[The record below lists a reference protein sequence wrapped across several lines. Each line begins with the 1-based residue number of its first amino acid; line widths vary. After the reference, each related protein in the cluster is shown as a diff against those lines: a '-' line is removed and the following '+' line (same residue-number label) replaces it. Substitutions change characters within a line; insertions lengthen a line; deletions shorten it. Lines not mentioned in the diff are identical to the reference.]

1 MLVKKKKAD
10 DIFILL
16 MVGFFIQNKTQTKEY
31 HKIQYKKMSDG
42 TCITKNLN

>member
-1 MLVKKKKAD
+1 MLVKKNAD

-16 MVGFFIQNKTQTKEY
+16 MVGFFIQNKNQTKEY